1 MPNNSALNISR
12 SELDSLIENLSVN
25 IVQLA
30 ECLVSPGW
38 KLILQGPI
46 SPGIHYNLSG
56 SGQLITKDQRRI
68 QLQPHTLVVLPA
80 GHALHLEVPGEIGFD
95 HEIGSENRT
104 KEDQLHSFSP
114 TELRRY
120 VAGDAEP
127 RLMLICGYFRA
138 TYGVTIDPFA
148 SLSSPIVEQFDSTAQ
163 LDRQLRSALDELI
176 AQEVG
181 AGAMTTAL
189 MKQVLVAVIRRSLRS
204 RDVWAERFCLLSDPH
219 VARAFAEMV
228 ARPGGGHSV
237 TNLAHL
243 AGLSRSAF
251 MARFKLLFG
260 MPPMTALRDLRMR
273 HAAMLLAGNK
283 ISVDQAAHEVGY
295 TSRSSFLR
303 AFRKVIGYDP
313 SKHGIVDPPDGD
325 DPLSGC

>member
-1 MPNNSALNISR
+1 VPNNSAFNISR

-56 SGQLITKDQRRI
+56 FGQLITNDQRRI
-68 QLQPHTLVVLPA
+68 QLRPHTLVVLPA
-80 GHALHLEVPGEIGFD
+80 GQALHLEVPGD
-95 HEIGSENRT
+95 LGSDYRM
-104 KEDQLHSFSP
+104 KESQLQSFAPEES
-114 TELRRY
+114 RRH

-148 SLSSPIVEQFDSTAQ
+148 SLSSPIVEQFDATAQ
-163 LDRQLRSALDELI
+163 LDRKLRSALDELI
-176 AQEVG
+176 AQEIG

-189 MKQVLVAVIRRSLRS
+189 MKQVLVTIIRRSLRS
-204 RDVWAERFCLLSDPH
+204 KDVWAERFCLLSDPH
-219 VARAFAEMV
+219 VARAFAKMA
-228 ARPGGGHSV
+228 ARPGSAHSV
-237 TNLAHL
+237 TSLAHS

-313 SKHGIVDPPDGD
+313 SKHGIGDAPD
-325 DPLSGC
+325 

>member
-1 MPNNSALNISR
+1 MPNNTTFNISR

-38 KLILQGPI
+38 KLVLQGPL

-56 SGQLITKDQRRI
+56 TGQLITKDHRRI

-80 GHALHLEVPGEIGFD
+80 GHALHLEVPGDFESLREFGP
-95 HEIGSENRT
+95 EYQT
-104 KEDQLHSFSP
+104 KEALLQSFSP
-114 TELRRY
+114 AELRRH
-120 VAGDAEP
+120 VAGEAEP
-127 RLMLICGYFRA
+127 RLMLICGYFKA

-148 SLSSPIVEQFDSTAQ
+148 SLSSPIVEQFDATAQ

-189 MKQVLVAVIRRSLRS
+189 MKQVLVTVIRRSLKS
-204 RDVWAERFCLLSDPH
+204 RAVWAERFSLLSDPH
-219 VARAFAEMV
+219 IARAFSEMA
-228 ARPGGGHSV
+228 ARPGGAHSV
-237 TNLAHL
+237 TSLAQS

-251 MARFKLLFG
+251 MARFKVLFG

-273 HAAMLLAGNK
+273 HAAMLLAGNN

-303 AFRKVIGYDP
+303 AFRRIIGFDP
-313 SKHGIVDPPDGD
+313 SKDVIAASPDGD
-325 DPLSGC
+325 EPICGC

>member
-1 MPNNSALNISR
+1 MPNNSAFNISR

-38 KLILQGPI
+38 KLIIQVPS

-56 SGQLITKDQRRI
+56 FGQLVTRDHQRI
-68 QLQPHTLVVLPA
+68 QLRPHTLVVLPA
-80 GHALHLEVPGEIGFD
+80 GHALHLEAPSDICSD
-95 HEIGSENRT
+95 HEIGPGYFI
-104 KEDQLHSFSP
+104 KEDQLQSFAP

-138 TYGVTIDPFA
+138 TYGVAIDPFA
-148 SLSSPIVEQFDSTAQ
+148 SLSSPIVEQFDATDQ
-163 LDRQLRSALDELI
+163 LDRQLRTALDELI

-181 AGAMTTAL
+181 AGAMTAAL
-189 MKQVLVAVIRRSLRS
+189 MKQVLVTVIRRSLKS
-204 RDVWAERFCLLSDPH
+204 KDVWAERFSLLSDPH
-219 VARAFAEMV
+219 VARAFAEM
-228 ARPGGGHSV
+228 AAKPGDTHSV
-237 TNLAHL
+237 ASLAHS

-273 HAAMLLAGNK
+273 RAATLLAGNK
-283 ISVDQAAHEVGY
+283 VSVDQAAHEVGY

-303 AFRKVIGYDP
+303 AFRKIIGYDP
-313 SKHGIVDPPDGD
+313 SKHGIENPPN
-325 DPLSGC
+325 